1 MTWYFILIEHGQ
13 MVLPLSISI
22 SSLYSYGIS
31 SGRLGN
37 SFIKIPFLTLRYR
50 KRMAMN
56 EHTWKR
62 AVHFI
67 RLEIHQTWGALLLS
81 LFMEGPEKAKRVL
94 YMIKIESE
102 EKLAKILIATF
113 LKLEKSLK
121 CDCIESLILKS

>member
-1 MTWYFILIEHGQ
+1 MIWHFILIEHGQ
-13 MVLPLSISI
+13 MVLPLSISLI

-50 KRMAMN
+50 KGMAMN
-56 EHTWKR
+56 EHTWKW

-81 LFMEGPEKAKRVL
+81 LFMEGPEKAERVL

-113 LKLEKSLK
+113 LKLEKLK
-121 CDCIESLILKS
+121 MWF